1 MSGDILQTPDAPK
14 PQGALDNYFKIT
26 ARGST
31 VRQEVLAGL
40 TTFLAMVYS
49 VIVVPGISAPLLSPK
64 NVADKFYRLPFFCL

>member
-31 VRQEVLAGL
+31 VSSGSTGWLNDLSGHGLFRYRRSGNAG
-40 TTFLAMVYS
+40 
-49 VIVVPGISAPLLSPK
+49 
-64 NVADKFYRLPFFCL
+64 